1 MNKEPSKIKLLK
13 GKNLRG
19 FSIFLVVSFL
29 FLVLSKLSET
39 YTEQLQFKVEL
50 SGLDDDIAV
59 VSDSSYIVNATVKS
73 RGFSLLPYV
82 LYNPK
87 PIVLNAN
94 NDLTKKANTYSWD
107 VYNNTHKI
115 SEVLKG
121 TFDVISVNPDT
132 LVFNYQKLSSKI
144 VPVIFNANISYAL
157 GYDAENGVV
166 LEPDSVK
173 VIGPEDMIKS
183 ISNVTSELITLE
195 NVNSDFSRNV
205 SLSYEGSSVDVNII
219 PNTIT
224 VEAVVKRFTEGTL
237 NVPITMRNVPRNVDV
252 NFFPKSLQLSYYVS
266 LEDYKT
272 ITADDFLIECNYKDA
287 GDNGL
292 KYLIP
297 RVVKK
302 PENVKNVKLNQTKVD
317 FIIL

>member
-1 MNKEPSKIKLLK
+1 MKKETSKIKLLK

-50 SGLDDDIAV
+50 SGLDDDVTV
-59 VSDSSYIVNATVKS
+59 VSDSLYIVNATVKS

-82 LYNPK
+82 FYNPR

-94 NDLTKKANTYSWD
+94 NELTKKANTYSWD

-132 LVFNYQKLSSKI
+132 LIFNYQRLSSKTVPI
-144 VPVIFNANISYAL
+144 VFNSDISYAL
-157 GYDAENGVV
+157 GYDVENTIV
-166 LEPDSVK
+166 LRPDSAK
-173 VIGPEDMIKS
+173 VIGPEDKIKS
-183 ISNVTSELITLE
+183 ITSVTNELMTLE
-195 NVNSDFSRNV
+195 NVNSDFSKTVRLN
-205 SLSYEGSSVDVNII
+205 YEDKPADVNII
-219 PNTIT
+219 PNTIE

-237 NVPITMRNVPRNVDV
+237 EVPITMKNVPRNVTI
-252 NFFPKSLQLSYYVS
+252 NFFPKALQLSYYVS
-266 LEDYKT
+266 LEDYKAIKAT
-272 ITADDFLIECNYKDA
+272 DFLIECNYEEASDT
-287 GDNGL
+287 GL

-302 PENVKNVKLNQTKVD
+302 PKNVKNVKLNQTKID